1 MAQTP
6 THKSPG
12 GAVLVPIFAGTFIA
26 LLDLSIVIVALPT
39 IQTELH
45 TDVAGAQWVVDAFVL
60 PLGALLLSGGALGD
74 RYGRKRTF
82 LGALAMFLAGSVMC
96 ATAATLGVL
105 LAGRVVQGI
114 ATAAILPGAL
124 SLVTQFEP
132 DPRRRARLIGIW
144 AMVSGL
150 SFVLGPLVGGA
161 LVDTLGWQAIFYVNV
176 PIVLAAVAAGV
187 RTISESADPDHASLD
202 PIGQLTAACALGTLT
217 YAVIE
222 GRSHG
227 WGSGLTIG
235 LFAAAALAA
244 AALVRVELANPRPM
258 LPVRLLRDPRFAIV
272 NTAALALG
280 LGGNGAFFLLSL
292 YLQQARGHSA
302 FTTGL
307 LTLPMTLAAIPGA
320 KLAGNLTAEHGPRRP
335 MLAGFTLTG
344 AALLAMIAIG
354 PDTAYLPIA
363 LLFALAGCGQG
374 LAIPATMAAAL
385 EIVPRQRSG
394 VGSATVNA
402 ARQTGT
408 VLGIA
413 ILGTILANHI
423 QSATAPA
430 FSVAFVN
437 GLQPGF
443 LTAGLIVLASAAL
456 LMAMPTTRREHTPTS
471 PPAELLRG
479 RTRAPAHNP
488 RADTPHHHDQHRLH
502 HQAQPC
508 PPDEA
513 PSRPRWG
520 RRT

>member
-1 MAQTP
+1 MRAHG
-6 THKSPG
+6 THKQKPG
-12 GAVLVPIFAGTFIA
+12 VAVLAPIFAGTFIA

-39 IQTELH
+39 IQNDLN
-45 TDVAGAQWVVDAFVL
+45 TDVIGAQWVVDAFVL

-74 RYGRKRTF
+74 RYGRKRIF
-82 LGALAMFLAGSVMC
+82 LGALALFLAGSVIC
-96 ATAATLGVL
+96 AAASTLGVL

-124 SLVTQFEP
+124 SLVTQLEP
-132 DPRRRARLIGIW
+132 DPQRRARLIGIW
-144 AMVSGL
+144 AMVSAL
-150 SFVLGPLVGGA
+150 SFVLGPLLGGA

-176 PIVLAAVAAGV
+176 PIVLAAITVGI
-187 RTISESADPDHASLD
+187 RTITESADPDHASLD
-202 PIGQLTAACALGTLT
+202 PIGQLAAACALGTLT

-222 GRSHG
+222 GRNHG

-235 LFAAAALAA
+235 LFAAAAFAA
-244 AALVRVELANPRPM
+244 ASLILVELPKQRPM
-258 LPVRLLRDPRFAIV
+258 LPVRLFSDPRFAIV

-280 LGGNGAFFLLSL
+280 LGGNGSFFLLSL

-307 LTLPMTLAAIPGA
+307 LTLPLTLAAIPGA

-335 MLAGFTLTG
+335 MLAGFALTG

-363 LLFALAGCGQG
+363 PLFALAGCGQG

-408 VLGIA
+408 LLGIA
-413 ILGTILANHI
+413 ILGTILADHI
-423 QSATAPA
+423 ESATPPA
-430 FSVAFVN
+430 LSDAFVN

-456 LMAMPTTRREHTPTS
+456 LVAMPTTRRERTHTS
-471 PPAELLRG
+471 PPTELVPG
-479 RTRAPAHNP
+479 RAREPAHNP
-488 RADTPHHHDQHRLH
+488 ADDAPHHDDKHELYTE
-502 HQAQPC
+502 AQPSPANRANW
-508 PPDEA
+508 PPVRGE
-513 PSRPRWG
+513 R
-520 RRT
+520 